1 MSAFRGAC
9 LRALRAKGG
18 LRLALTIRDTN
29 DANCLVLGY
38 WIVAKLRNTLN
49 ALGRGQ
55 KRKHSPRLHP
65 TSANCGVPNC
75 PETALLFLL
84 TSSCFY
90 PWQDDAEKDGET
102 ERCLPVCSA
111 CSMND
116 EVPKQS
122 HDDGNNQAYSKHSY
136 KINE

>member
-1 MSAFRGAC
+1 MRSVGAKSENIH
-9 LRALRAKGG
+9 RDF
-18 LRLALTIRDTN
+18 IRP
-29 DANCLVLGY
+29 LQ
-38 WIVAKLRNTLN
+38 IVEFQTA
-49 ALGRGQ
+49 
-55 KRKHSPRLHP
+55 
-65 TSANCGVPNC
+65 

-102 ERCLPVCSA
+102 ERCLPVYSA

-122 HDDGNNQAYSKHSY
+122 HDDGNNQAYSKHSC